1 MKTKTEKKAM
11 SFLEND
17 RQIRKGLT
25 RSLVLLLFMGITQIT
40 VAQNSW
46 GIKVLTGASCQSELL
61 KISDN
66 TDIQFAYGVGVTNNT
81 QFSDVF
87 ALQTGLE
94 YNKKGMQQNENNTE
108 LENTFHYLTLPLLAE
123 FSAGEKAGLKNG
135 KQVFFAVGPYLSYLI
150 DSKSE
155 LNGISAEIE
164 NDIRNYDIGVRINLG
179 FEFPSFNTHKLRVGL
194 NYDMGFTDI
203 YKTQADLQNK
213 MCSVSLGYVF

>member
-11 SFLEND
+11 SFLENGWK
-17 RQIRKGLT
+17 IHKGLAPT
-25 RSLVLLLFMGITQIT
+25 LTLLIMVGVTYITT
-40 VAQNSW
+40 AQNTW
-46 GIKVLTGASCQSELL
+46 GVKVLAGASCQSELL

-66 TDIQFAYGVGVTNNT
+66 TDLQFAYGVGVTNNT
-81 QFSDVF
+81 QFSEVF
-87 ALQTGLE
+87 AMQTGLE
-94 YNKKGMQQNENNTE
+94 YSKKGMQQNENNAE
-108 LENTFHYLTLPLLAE
+108 LKNTFHYLTLPLLAE
-123 FSAGEKAGLKNG
+123 FSAGEKAGFKNG

-150 DSKSE
+150 DSKNE
-155 LNGISAEIE
+155 LNGISTEIE

-179 FEFPSFNTHKLRVGL
+179 FEFPSLNTHKLRVGL